1 MLVRLLEADP
11 YELEA
16 LTALGRALLEDG
28 RTAQALEA
36 FERVLR
42 FDPDHAG
49 GALLPGRRARA
60 AATVRSGR
68 AGLGAGRPARSRP
81 APTPSQAR
89 TPRALR
95 ARPPAHLRRLGGLDR
110 GARGPL
116 KDLHIQDVFQ
126 LLDLGR
132 KSGVLRVT
140 SELRQTA
147 GTVCFDRG
155 GVVAAAVGS
164 DPQPLGAR
172 LVRTGQDHRRRP
184 RSRARHAERAATA
197 AASATSWW
205 ALGSI
210 SRRELDRQL
219 KAQIEEA
226 VFELL
231 RWSEGYFR
239 FEEGAP
245 CHAAVEAPVRFPTEA
260 LLMEAARRIDEWSR
274 IGSKVSHLRLV
285 PRLPAPEAQGSEPL
299 DLVPFE
305 WEVLAAVDGARDLHS
320 LAEVLGRSE
329 FEVARTVYGL
339 TNAGIVVLDD
349 PAQPGQE
356 SGAGTRSRGAAGAR
370 ARGAGQGE
378 YELAAGALE
387 ELLRIDPLMPEARRL
402 LGLCYARSAV
412 SPLRSTPGLRGVGWA
427 PAHRARRRRARRR
440 AAAPVGGHHHEG
452 AGSVP

>member
-1 MLVRLLEADP
+1 V
-11 YELEA
+11 
-16 LTALGRALLEDG
+16 
-28 RTAQALEA
+28 ALE
-36 FERVLR
+36 
-42 FDPDHAG
+42 
-49 GALLPGRRARA
+49 
-60 AATVRSGR
+60 
-68 AGLGAGRPARSRP
+68 
-81 APTPSQAR
+81 
-89 TPRALR
+89 
-95 ARPPAHLRRLGGLDR
+95 
-110 GARGPL
+110 GPL
-116 KDLHIQDVFQ
+116 KDLHIHDVFQ

-164 DPQPLGAR
+164 DLQPLGAR
-172 LVRTGQDHRRRP
+172 LVRTGKITPADLD
-184 RSRARHAERAATA
+184 RARGMQNGGDGRR
-197 AASATSWW
+197 
-205 ALGSI
+205 LGDILVGLGAI
-210 SRRELDRQL
+210 SRRELERQL

-239 FEEGAP
+239 FEEGAH

-285 PRLPAPEAQGSEPL
+285 PRLPPPEEQGTETL

-305 WEVLAAVDGARDLHS
+305 WEVLAAVDGTRDLHS

-349 PAQPGQE
+349 PAHPGHE
-356 SGAGTRSRGAAGAR
+356 AEPGRDLAALLVPAR
-370 ARGAGQGE
+370 EALTQGQ
-378 YELAAGALE
+378 YDLAAGALE
-387 ELLRIDPLMPEARRL
+387 ELLREDPLMPEARRL
-402 LGLCYARSAV
+402 LGVCYAALGRYGESLDCWV
-412 SPLRSTPGLRGVGWA
+412 SWTRLATRTPGEEAEGPAVERLRQ
-427 PAHRARRRRARRR
+427 
-440 AAAPVGGHHHEG
+440 
-452 AGSVP
+452 SVETIMKELERYRD

>member
-1 MLVRLLEADP
+1 M
-11 YELEA
+11 
-16 LTALGRALLEDG
+16 
-28 RTAQALEA
+28 ALE
-36 FERVLR
+36 
-42 FDPDHAG
+42 
-49 GALLPGRRARA
+49 
-60 AATVRSGR
+60 
-68 AGLGAGRPARSRP
+68 
-81 APTPSQAR
+81 
-89 TPRALR
+89 
-95 ARPPAHLRRLGGLDR
+95 
-110 GARGPL
+110 GPL

-172 LVRTGQDHRRRP
+172 LVRTGRITPADLD
-184 RSRARHAERAATA
+184 RARGMQNGGDGRR
-197 AASATSWW
+197 
-205 ALGSI
+205 LGDILVGFGAI
-210 SRRELDRQL
+210 SRRELERQL

-239 FEEGAP
+239 FEEGAT
-245 CHAAVEAPVRFPTEA
+245 CHAAVESPVRFPTEA

-285 PRLPAPEAQGSEPL
+285 PRLPPPEEQGTETL

-305 WEVLAAVDGARDLHS
+305 WEVLAAVDGTRDLHS

-349 PAQPGQE
+349 PARPGQE
-356 SGAGTRSRGAAGAR
+356 AEPGRDLAALLVPAR
-370 ARGAGQGE
+370 EALAHGQ
-378 YELAAGALE
+378 YDLAAGALE
-387 ELLRIDPLMPEARRL
+387 ELLRADPLMPEARRL
-402 LGLCYARSAV
+402 LGVCYAALGRYGESLDCWV
-412 SPLRSTPGLRGVGWA
+412 SWSRLGTRTPGEESEGPAVERLRQ
-427 PAHRARRRRARRR
+427 
-440 AAAPVGGHHHEG
+440 
-452 AGSVP
+452 SVETIMKELERYRD

>member
-1 MLVRLLEADP
+1 M
-11 YELEA
+11 
-16 LTALGRALLEDG
+16 
-28 RTAQALEA
+28 ALE
-36 FERVLR
+36 
-42 FDPDHAG
+42 
-49 GALLPGRRARA
+49 
-60 AATVRSGR
+60 
-68 AGLGAGRPARSRP
+68 
-81 APTPSQAR
+81 
-89 TPRALR
+89 
-95 ARPPAHLRRLGGLDR
+95 
-110 GARGPL
+110 GPL
-116 KDLHIQDVFQ
+116 KDLHLQDVFQ

-155 GVVAAAVGS
+155 GVVSAAVGS

-172 LVRTGQDHRRRP
+172 LVRAGKITAADLDRGRSMQSGGDHRR
-184 RSRARHAERAATA
+184 
-197 AASATSWW
+197 
-205 ALGSI
+205 LGDI
-210 SRRELDRQL
+210 LVGLGVVARRELDRQL

-239 FEEGAP
+239 FEEGAV

-285 PRLPAPEAQGSEPL
+285 PRLPSPEAQGSEPL

-339 TNAGIVVLDD
+339 TNAGVVVLDD
-349 PAQPGQE
+349 PAHPGQE
-356 SGAGTRSRGAAGAR
+356 AEPGRDLAALLVPAR
-370 ARGAGQGE
+370 EALAQTQ
-378 YELAAGALE
+378 YDLAAGALE
-387 ELLRIDPLMPEARRL
+387 ELLRTDPLMPEARRL
-402 LGLCYARSAV
+402 LGLCCAALGRHREA
-412 SPLRSTPGLRGVGWA
+412 LDLWAAWTRLDTRTPGEEAEGPSVERLRQ
-427 PAHRARRRRARRR
+427 
-440 AAAPVGGHHHEG
+440 
-452 AGSVP
+452 SVETILRELERYRD

>member
-1 MLVRLLEADP
+1 M
-11 YELEA
+11 
-16 LTALGRALLEDG
+16 
-28 RTAQALEA
+28 ALE
-36 FERVLR
+36 
-42 FDPDHAG
+42 
-49 GALLPGRRARA
+49 
-60 AATVRSGR
+60 
-68 AGLGAGRPARSRP
+68 
-81 APTPSQAR
+81 
-89 TPRALR
+89 
-95 ARPPAHLRRLGGLDR
+95 
-110 GARGPL
+110 GPL

-172 LVRTGQDHRRRP
+172 LVRTGKITPADLD
-184 RSRARHAERAATA
+184 RARSIQSGGDDRR
-197 AASATSWW
+197 
-205 ALGSI
+205 LGDILVSLGAI
-210 SRRELDRQL
+210 SRRELHRQL

-239 FEEGAP
+239 FEEGAT

-285 PRLPAPEAQGSEPL
+285 PRLPAPDTLGGEPL

-305 WEVLAAVDGARDLHS
+305 WEVLAAVDGTRDLHS

-349 PAQPGQE
+349 PAHPGE
-356 SGAGTRSRGAAGAR
+356 EAEPGRDMAALLVPAR
-370 ARGAGQGE
+370 EALGQGQ
-378 YELAAGALE
+378 YDLAAGALE
-387 ELLRIDPLMPEARRL
+387 ELLRGDPLMPEARRL
-402 LGLCYARSAV
+402 LGVCYAALGRHQEALECWSAWMR
-412 SPLRSTPGLRGVGWA
+412 LDRTPGEESEAPTVERLRQAVEA
-427 PAHRARRRRARRR
+427 IMKELERYRD
-440 AAAPVGGHHHEG
+440 
-452 AGSVP
+452 

>member
-1 MLVRLLEADP
+1 M
-11 YELEA
+11 
-16 LTALGRALLEDG
+16 
-28 RTAQALEA
+28 ALE
-36 FERVLR
+36 
-42 FDPDHAG
+42 
-49 GALLPGRRARA
+49 
-60 AATVRSGR
+60 
-68 AGLGAGRPARSRP
+68 
-81 APTPSQAR
+81 
-89 TPRALR
+89 
-95 ARPPAHLRRLGGLDR
+95 
-110 GARGPL
+110 GPL

-147 GTVCFDRG
+147 GTVCFERG

-172 LVRTGQDHRRRP
+172 LVRTGKITPADLDHARAMQSGGDERR
-184 RSRARHAERAATA
+184 
-197 AASATSWW
+197 
-205 ALGSI
+205 LGDILVGLGVI
-210 SRRELDRQL
+210 SRRELERQL

-226 VFELL
+226 VFDLL

-239 FEEGAP
+239 FEEGAAY
-245 CHAAVEAPVRFPTEA
+245 HAAVEAPVRFPTEA

-305 WEVLAAVDGARDLHS
+305 WEVLAAVDGSRDLHS

-349 PAQPGQE
+349 PAHPGQE
-356 SGAGTRSRGAAGAR
+356 PEPGRDLAALLVPAR
-370 ARGAGQGE
+370 EALAQGQ
-378 YELAAGALE
+378 YDIAAGALE
-387 ELLRIDPLMPEARRL
+387 ELLRSDPLMPEARRL
-402 LGLCYARSAV
+402 LGVCYAAIGRHREALDLWTSWTRLD
-412 SPLRSTPGLRGVGWA
+412 SRTPGEEAESPAVERLRQ
-427 PAHRARRRRARRR
+427 
-440 AAAPVGGHHHEG
+440 
-452 AGSVP
+452 SVETILKELERYRD

>member
-1 MLVRLLEADP
+1 M
-11 YELEA
+11 
-16 LTALGRALLEDG
+16 
-28 RTAQALEA
+28 ALE
-36 FERVLR
+36 
-42 FDPDHAG
+42 
-49 GALLPGRRARA
+49 
-60 AATVRSGR
+60 
-68 AGLGAGRPARSRP
+68 
-81 APTPSQAR
+81 
-89 TPRALR
+89 
-95 ARPPAHLRRLGGLDR
+95 
-110 GARGPL
+110 GPL

-147 GTVCFDRG
+147 GTVCFERG

-172 LVRTGQDHRRRP
+172 LVRTGKITAADLD
-184 RSRARHAERAATA
+184 RARSLQTGGDGRR
-197 AASATSWW
+197 
-205 ALGSI
+205 LGDILVGLGAI
-210 SRRELDRQL
+210 SRRELERQL

-239 FEEGAP
+239 FEEGVP
-245 CHAAVEAPVRFPTEA
+245 CHAAVESPVRFPTEA

-285 PRLPAPEAQGSEPL
+285 PRLPEPEAQASDPL

-339 TNAGIVVLDD
+339 TSAGIIVLDD
-349 PAQPGQE
+349 PARPGQE
-356 SGAGTRSRGAAGAR
+356 AEPGRDLAALLVPAR
-370 ARGAGQGE
+370 EALAQGQ
-378 YELAAGALE
+378 YDLAAGALE
-387 ELLRIDPLMPEARRL
+387 ELLRTDPLMPEARRL
-402 LGLCYARSAV
+402 LGVCYAALGRHREALDCWASWSRLGTQTPGEESEGSAV
-412 SPLRSTPGLRGVGWA
+412 ERLRQ
-427 PAHRARRRRARRR
+427 
-440 AAAPVGGHHHEG
+440 
-452 AGSVP
+452 SVETILKELERYRD